1 MVKET
6 PFSLRYG
13 PGPNDLVAVVLSD
26 KLHRKFSMVR
36 IFVDATFV
44 VLGFRSS
51 KRRLSSPT
59 SHTTGRAVPHPAV
72 QLT

>member
-6 PFSLRYG
+6 PISLRYG

-44 VLGFRSS
+44 VLGFRE
-51 KRRLSSPT
+51 
-59 SHTTGRAVPHPAV
+59 PHMTKV
-72 QLT
+72 TCFQLL